1 MEVRGVRP
9 RRVVRRFGLAAALV
23 TLGLGASAFAG
34 ATPVADY
41 PDFSS
46 VDGLQL
52 NGNAA
57 QAGSVL
63 RVTPASTSQTGTAFT
78 TSKIVKHTKSWKTEF
93 TISMHDSGGTPG
105 DGMAFFVHP
114 KGKGVIGDA
123 GGGLGYASIGDSLA
137 VEFDTFDNGG
147 PDEDANEV
155 AIIVNGKAGVSRDA
169 AIPSFQLY
177 GAERHAWIS
186 YKAKS
191 DKVKAFVSDTTTK
204 PSSPLVSAKVNLKN
218 VLEGKARAGFT
229 AATGGATEAHDVLD
243 WTLTQ

>member
-1 MEVRGVRP
+1 
-9 RRVVRRFGLAAALV
+9 
-23 TLGLGASAFAG
+23 
-34 ATPVADY
+34 VADY

-52 NGNAA
+52 NGSAA

-63 RVTPASTSQTGTAFT
+63 RLTPNSTSQTGTAFT
-78 TSKIVKHTKSWKTEF
+78 TSKVVRHTKSWKTEF
-93 TISMHDSGGTPG
+93 TISIHDAPGAPG
-105 DGMAFFVHP
+105 DGMAFSMHS
-114 KGKGVIGDA
+114 KGKSAIGDG

-147 PDEDANEV
+147 DDEDANEV
-155 AIIVNGKAGVSRDA
+155 AIIINGKAGISRDA

-177 GAERHAWIS
+177 GAERHVWIS

-191 DKVKAFVSDTTTK
+191 HKVKVYVSETTTK
-204 PSSPLVSAKVNLKN
+204 PSSPLVSAKVDLKK

-229 AATGGATEAHDVLD
+229 AATGGATAAHDVLN